1 MGETGNS
8 RFGSAKA
15 AIILI
20 GVGVFLLILN
30 LWPNFHPWA
39 FLQHYWPVLLIV
51 LGLGK
56 LLDSYA
62 GREHPALAASWDSI
76 ATIIVLLAIV
86 GFAASIAN
94 WGRNRGNGDSGR
106 RDTNIHETQSVD
118 LQGAQ
123 SVTANIQMPAGTLE
137 LSGGSSQLLDANF
150 SHSDSREKP
159 KVAYTVA
166 NGHGQLDVT
175 QNDDGPDFGHNEN
188 DWKLQFGSAAPLDLS
203 LHMGAGKSDMK
214 LGDLNVTSLDVQ
226 IGAGEMD
233 LDLIGDRKTS
243 LQAEIHGGVGS
254 AKIRLPKNVGVRVHA
269 SGGIGSVQTNGLKRD
284 GDAYVNDAYGK
295 TASTITMNI
304 QGGIGEIRLEQE
316 P

>member
-1 MGETGNS
+1 MAETGNS

-30 LWPNFHPWA
+30 LWPNFHPWE
-39 FLQHYWPVLLIV
+39 FLEHYWPVLLIL

-62 GREHPALAASWDSI
+62 GREHPAVAASWDTI
-76 ATIIVLLAIV
+76 ATVIVLLAIV
-86 GFAASIAN
+86 GFAASMAH
-94 WGRNRGNGDSGR
+94 WSQNRGHNGARG
-106 RDTNIHETQSVD
+106 RDTNVHETQSLD

-123 SVTANIQMPAGTLE
+123 SVTANIQMPSGTLE

-166 NGHGQLDVT
+166 NGHGQLDVS
-175 QNDDGPDFGHNEN
+175 QNDEGPDFGRNEN
-188 DWKLQFGSAAPLDLS
+188 DWKLNFGTATPLDLS
-203 LHMGAGKSDMK
+203 LHMGAGQSDMK
-214 LGDLNVTSLDVQ
+214 LAGLNVTNLNVQ
-226 IGAGEMD
+226 IGAGEMN
-233 LDLIGDRKTS
+233 LDLTGDRKTS
-243 LQAEIHGGVGS
+243 LQADIHGGVGA
-254 AKIRLPKNVGVRVHA
+254 AKIRLPKDVGVRVHA
-269 SGGIGSVQTNGLKRD
+269 SGGIGSVEAHGLRRD

-304 QGGIGEIRLEQE
+304 QGGIGDIRLDEE